1 MKRKIET
8 SFLQVLSLVLFLS
21 GGSAILAQNANKPH
35 IVSEGG
41 LAAIVGDEVI
51 TYGELDRK
59 VLQRIAKV
67 VGNRPVSPALIA
79 QARNDFRRVL
89 LEEMVRD
96 SLLLQEAK
104 KEEIEVFPR
113 QIDKEINDR
122 IGRFRKAGQNIRDTD
137 EFYKSLLESEG
148 MTRVQYRE
156 KVHKEIMINIILWT
170 KAFRPEFI
178 TPGELREFYRVNR
191 ESFQKASEY
200 TFRMI
205 LILPSDDIQE
215 KLNIIDGAL
224 DNRVEFSEVARQTSA
239 IRREAG
245 GFWKMKAEEVE
256 KMADNLKNAI
266 YQMKEGEMRRRIQ
279 TPRGW
284 VYLKMIKI
292 ARGEVEKFE
301 KVQERIKD
309 LIIRQR
315 RLEDENRFVER
326 LKNKYPMKIFIPEIN
341 EKEKELGV
349 PKWIKRFS
357 DPETPPKGEPKK
369 VKDLSEE
376 ASKNQPKPKVEEEKK
391 DS

>member
-8 SFLQVLSLVLFLS
+8 SLLQFLTLVLFLS
-21 GGSAILAQNANKPH
+21 GGSTLLAQNANKPH

-79 QARNDFRRVL
+79 QARNQFRQIL

-96 SLLLQEAK
+96 SLLLQEAE

-122 IGRFRKAGQNIRDTD
+122 ISRFRKAGQNIRDAD

-148 MTRVQYRE
+148 MTRIQYRE
-156 KVHKEIMINIILWT
+156 KVHKEIMMNILLWT

-191 ESFQKASEY
+191 ESFQKASSY

-215 KLNIIDGAL
+215 KLNIIDKAL
-224 DNRVEFSEVARQTSA
+224 DGGIEFSEVARQTSA
-239 IRREAG
+239 IRSEAG

-256 KMADNLKNAI
+256 KMADNLKKAI
-266 YQMKEGEMRRRIQ
+266 YEMKEGEMRRRIR

-292 ARGEVEKFE
+292 ERGEVEPFE
-301 KVQERIKD
+301 KVQEKIKD
-309 LIIRQR
+309 LIIRKR
-315 RLEDENRFVER
+315 RLEDEDRFVKR
-326 LKNKYPMKIFIPEIN
+326 LKKKYPVKNFLPKITGV
-341 EKEKELGV
+341 GV
-349 PKWIKRFS
+349 PELIKRVS

-376 ASKNQPKPKVEEEKK
+376 ASKNKPKPKVEEEKK